1 MTADTGAGTGAGTGA
16 DTEAGAGAGVEVVTA
31 VRTPVDAQR
40 VVDAFRTHLLAERG
54 LSQHT
59 VRAYC
64 ADVEDA
70 LAFARRRGRSWADT
84 DLATLRAWLS
94 TMVAAGRSRATVARR
109 GAAVRTFF
117 AWTHDRGL
125 VVRDPAQRLV
135 AARGR
140 SPLPTALEV
149 GDVARLVEAARDE
162 AGEGTP
168 DAVRDWALVEL
179 LYATGVRV
187 GELVGADVDD
197 VERADRTLR
206 VLGKGAKERV
216 VPFGVPAQ
224 RALDHYLEVA
234 RPVLVRRGAGTPAL
248 LVGARGGRLD
258 QRRAREVV
266 HRLARRAGVEDVAP
280 HALRHT
286 AATHLLQGGSDLRS
300 VQELL
305 GHASLA
311 TTQRYTHVTP
321 DRLRR
326 SYELAHPRA

>member
-1 MTADTGAGTGAGTGA
+1 MVGGAVVS
-16 DTEAGAGAGVEVVTA
+16 AGAPVADVVG
-31 VRTPVDAQR
+31 
-40 VVDAFRTHLLAERG
+40 AFRTHLLAERG
-54 LSQHT
+54 LSVHT
-59 VRAYC
+59 ARAYC
-64 ADVEDA
+64 SDVEQA
-70 LAFARRRGRSWADT
+70 IAFARRRGLGWT
-84 DLATLRAWLS
+84 EVDLATLRSWLGS
-94 TMVAAGRSRATVARR
+94 MVATGRSRSTVARR
-109 GAAVRTFF
+109 GAALRAFY
-117 AWTHDRGL
+117 AWAQEHGL
-125 VVRDPAQRLV
+125 VPTDPARRLV
-135 AARGR
+135 AARGV

-149 GDVARLVEAARDE
+149 DDVTRLVEQARS
-162 AGEGTP
+162 
-168 DAVRDWALVEL
+168 DAETGGPEVVRDWLLVEL

-197 VERADRTLR
+197 VDRHSRTLR

-216 VPFGVPAQ
+216 VPFGVPAE
-224 RALDHYLEVA
+224 RALERYLTGA
-234 RPVLVRRGAGTPAL
+234 RPALAGRGRGTPAL

-266 HRLARRAGVEDVAP
+266 HRLAQATGVDDVAP

-300 VQELL
+300 VQEML

>member
-1 MTADTGAGTGAGTGA
+1 
-16 DTEAGAGAGVEVVTA
+16 
-31 VRTPVDAQR
+31 
-40 VVDAFRTHLLAERG
+40 
-54 LSQHT
+54 
-59 VRAYC
+59 
-64 ADVEDA
+64 
-70 LAFARRRGRSWADT
+70 
-84 DLATLRAWLS
+84 
-94 TMVAAGRSRATVARR
+94 
-109 GAAVRTFF
+109 
-117 AWTHDRGL
+117 
-125 VVRDPAQRLV
+125 V
-135 AARGR
+135 AARGA
-140 SPLPTALEV
+140 SPLPTAQ
-149 GDVARLVEAARDE
+149 DVDDVVRLVELARAEAA
-162 AGEGTP
+162 AGTP
-168 DAVRDWALVEL
+168 EAVRDWVLVEL

-197 VERADRTLR
+197 VERAARTLR

-216 VPFGVPAQ
+216 VPFGVPAE
-224 RALDHYLEVA
+224 RALEGYLAVA
-234 RPVLVRRGAGTPAL
+234 RPALVRRGPGTPAL
-248 LVGARGGRLD
+248 LVAARGGRLD

-266 HRLARRAGVEDVAP
+266 HRLARTAGVEDVAP